1 MCLPMLSISRYIL
14 YLFIIVNFG
23 YSLGT
28 QFLSVPSS
36 AIELAFGPSPL
47 FGSLTVNNPALLR
60 SPTQGVAMNVSYG
73 SWLNNISNSSFSLSS
88 KLGRGNIGFN
98 MRHMGVSDLELRS
111 NRPTDDPLATF
122 SSSSFAAATSYS
134 QTYGAITVGAT
145 IRYSYSQTYGAITV
159 GATIRYILIQLYTEN
174 VSGMTFDGGITR
186 AFGKNID
193 LGFSILNTGFIN
205 NTDSYN
211 PTLPLRFLSALS
223 YQLPRSKWG
232 HKICLSAEQSSLV
245 DGIII
250 RAASETKF
258 EKFDLRF
265 GTQTSKEVTVVS
277 GGFGIQLG
285 LLNFHYGIQ
294 IGSQHLGLPQMLDI
308 SIKLP

>member
-145 IRYSYSQTYGAITV
+145 IRY
-159 GATIRYILIQLYTEN
+159 ILIQLYTEN

-232 HKICLSAEQSSLV
+232 NKICLSAEQSSLV
-245 DGIII
+245 DGTII

-258 EKFDLRF
+258 EKFDIRF
-265 GTQTSKEVTVVS
+265 GTRTSKEVTVVS

>member
-145 IRYSYSQTYGAITV
+145 IRY
-159 GATIRYILIQLYTEN
+159 ILIQLYTEN
-174 VSGMTFDGGITR
+174 VSGMTFDAGITR

-245 DGIII
+245 DGTII

>member
-14 YLFIIVNFG
+14 YLFIIINYG

-47 FGSLTVNNPALLR
+47 FGSLTINNPALLY
-60 SPTQGVAMNVSYG
+60 SPSQGVAMNISYG

-145 IRYSYSQTYGAITV
+145 L
-159 GATIRYILIQLYTEN
+159 RYILIQLYTEN

-223 YQLPRSKWG
+223 YQFPRSKWG

-245 DGIII
+245 DGTII

-258 EKFDLRF
+258 EKFVIRF

-285 LLNFHYGIQ
+285 LLNFHNAV
-294 IGSQHLGLPQMLDI
+294 
-308 SIKLP
+308 

>member
-1 MCLPMLSISRYIL
+1 MYLRMLSISRYIL
-14 YLFIIVNFG
+14 FLFIIVNFV

-47 FGSLTVNNPALLR
+47 FGSLTLNNPALLH
-60 SPTQGVAMNVSYG
+60 SPKQGVAMNISYG
-73 SWLNNISNSSFSLSS
+73 SWLNNISNSSFSLAS
-88 KLGRGNIGFN
+88 KLGRGHIGFN

-122 SSSSFAAATSYS
+122 SSSSFSAATSYS
-134 QTYGAITVGAT
+134 QTYGAIS
-145 IRYSYSQTYGAITV
+145 I

-186 AFGKNID
+186 SFGKNID
-193 LGFSILNTGFIN
+193 LGFSILNIGFIN

-211 PTLPLRFLSALS
+211 PSLPLRFLSALS
-223 YQLPRSKWG
+223 YQFPRSKLG
-232 HKICLSAEQSSLV
+232 NKICLSAEQSSLV
-245 DGIII
+245 DGTII
-250 RAASETKF
+250 RVASETKF
-258 EKFDLRF
+258 DKFDVRF

-277 GGFGIQLG
+277 GGFGIRLG
-285 LLNFHYGIQ
+285 LINFHYGIQ

>member
-47 FGSLTVNNPALLR
+47 FGSLTVNNPALLH

-145 IRYSYSQTYGAITV
+145 IRY
-159 GATIRYILIQLYTEN
+159 ILIQLYTEN
-174 VSGMTFDGGITR
+174 VSGMTFDAGITR

-223 YQLPRSKWG
+223 YQFPRSKWG

-245 DGIII
+245 DGTII

-285 LLNFHYGIQ
+285 LLNFNYGIQ

>member
-60 SPTQGVAMNVSYG
+60 SPTQGVVMNISYG

-122 SSSSFAAATSYS
+122 SSSSFAAAT
-134 QTYGAITVGAT
+134 
-145 IRYSYSQTYGAITV
+145 SYSQTYGAITV

>member
-47 FGSLTVNNPALLR
+47 FGSLTVNNPALLH

-122 SSSSFAAATSYS
+122 SSSSFAAAT
-134 QTYGAITVGAT
+134 
-145 IRYSYSQTYGAITV
+145 SYSQTYGAITV

-245 DGIII
+245 DGTII

>member
-60 SPTQGVAMNVSYG
+60 SPTQGVVMNISYG

-98 MRHMGVSDLELRS
+98 MRHMGVSDIELRS

-122 SSSSFAAATSYS
+122 SSSSFAAAT
-134 QTYGAITVGAT
+134 
-145 IRYSYSQTYGAITV
+145 SYSQTYGAITV

>member
-60 SPTQGVAMNVSYG
+60 SPTQGVVMNISYG

-122 SSSSFAAATSYS
+122 SSSSFAAAT
-134 QTYGAITVGAT
+134 
-145 IRYSYSQTYGAITV
+145 SYSQTYGAITV

-245 DGIII
+245 DGTII

-258 EKFDLRF
+258 EKFDIRF

>member
-47 FGSLTVNNPALLR
+47 FGSLTVNNPALLH

-145 IRYSYSQTYGAITV
+145 L
-159 GATIRYILIQLYTEN
+159 RYILIQLYTEN

-232 HKICLSAEQSSLV
+232 NKICLSAEQSSLV
-245 DGIII
+245 DGTII

-258 EKFDLRF
+258 EKFDIRF

>member
-1 MCLPMLSISRYIL
+1 
-14 YLFIIVNFG
+14 
-23 YSLGT
+23 
-28 QFLSVPSS
+28 
-36 AIELAFGPSPL
+36 
-47 FGSLTVNNPALLR
+47 
-60 SPTQGVAMNVSYG
+60 MNISYG

-122 SSSSFAAATSYS
+122 SSSSFAAAT
-134 QTYGAITVGAT
+134 
-145 IRYSYSQTYGAITV
+145 SYSQTYGAITV

-258 EKFDLRF
+258 EKFDIRF

>member
-47 FGSLTVNNPALLR
+47 FGSLTVNNPALLH

-122 SSSSFAAATSYS
+122 SSSSFAAAT
-134 QTYGAITVGAT
+134 
-145 IRYSYSQTYGAITV
+145 SYSQTYGAITV

-245 DGIII
+245 DGTII

-285 LLNFHYGIQ
+285 LLNFNYGIQ

>member
-98 MRHMGVSDLELRS
+98 MRHMGVSDIELRS

-122 SSSSFAAATSYS
+122 SSSSFAAAT
-134 QTYGAITVGAT
+134 
-145 IRYSYSQTYGAITV
+145 SYSQTYGAITV

-245 DGIII
+245 DGTII

-258 EKFDLRF
+258 EKFDIRF

>member
-1 MCLPMLSISRYIL
+1 
-14 YLFIIVNFG
+14 
-23 YSLGT
+23 
-28 QFLSVPSS
+28 
-36 AIELAFGPSPL
+36 
-47 FGSLTVNNPALLR
+47 
-60 SPTQGVAMNVSYG
+60 MNISYG

-145 IRYSYSQTYGAITV
+145 L
-159 GATIRYILIQLYTEN
+159 RYILIQLYTEN

-223 YQLPRSKWG
+223 YQFPRSKWG

-245 DGIII
+245 DGTII

-258 EKFDLRF
+258 EKFVIRF